1 MNRTYFQHMQG
12 SESYFFVLIVR
23 TGKARTSLWLRGCT
37 TPRVTAL
44 KTLLPVEIPPC
55 GLTRKLSK
63 QGRSGG
69 EEESWNKF
77 RKHGRLSSST
87 NWGMSTIIKPGD
99 LNAKRGNPYRVGYL
113 EKIPGAI
120 RILIKRERT
129 LFERFVPSGL
139 AEDTQ
144 PYGGRG
150 AHLVEKSFV
159 AEILCI

>member
-1 MNRTYFQHMQG
+1 MSF
-12 SESYFFVLIVR
+12 
-23 TGKARTSLWLRGCT
+23 
-37 TPRVTAL
+37 
-44 KTLLPVEIPPC
+44 
-55 GLTRKLSK
+55 SK
-63 QGRSGG
+63 
-69 EEESWNKF
+69 N
-77 RKHGRLSSST
+77 L
-87 NWGMSTIIKPGD
+87 GMSPIIKPGD

-113 EKIPGAI
+113 KKIPGAI

-129 LFERFVPSGL
+129 LFERFVPSGS